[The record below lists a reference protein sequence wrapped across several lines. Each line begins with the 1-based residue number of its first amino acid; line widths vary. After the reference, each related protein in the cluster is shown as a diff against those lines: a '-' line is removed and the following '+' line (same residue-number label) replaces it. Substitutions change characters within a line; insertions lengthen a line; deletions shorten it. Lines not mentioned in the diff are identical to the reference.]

1 MIKLEEMNYPVI
13 TNDEIMLIRLS
24 LLQNKLGSKN
34 KEFSSILIIAIIKQ
48 VSY

>member
-1 MIKLEEMNYPVI
+1 MIKLEEMNFPVI
-13 TNDEIMLIRLS
+13 INVEIMLIRL
-24 LLQNKLGSKN
+24 LLKKKLGSKN

>member
-1 MIKLEEMNYPVI
+1 MIKLEEMNSPVI
-13 TNDEIMLIRLS
+13 TNVEIMLIRLF
-24 LLQNKLGSKN
+24 LQNKLGSKN